1 MKSSQEIA
9 KEIQA
14 LQARVEAMFTVAK
27 EENRDL
33 NDEEKAVVDSIVGTD
48 KEPGQIA
55 ALRDAKSRQ
64 DRVDAHVSAMVK
76 NIEAKQEEAVASRI
90 KVPARAKVGTTLKA
104 FKAEED
110 AYAMGQ
116 WARATLG
123 GSKSARQWCRDHG
136 VQNVMTTGNNPAGGF
151 LVPEPLAN
159 SIIELRESYGV
170 ARRECTVLP
179 MSDAVMI
186 FPRLNTEVVSY
197 YVGENS
203 TITASDPVL
212 NQVKLEAKKLA
223 AMTVISSEMSEDS
236 VIGVAEMLARS
247 MAQSFAIAEDQA
259 LFLGDGTSTY
269 GGIVGLGGALGAGSL
284 VTATSNA
291 TFAALTIGNFES
303 MIGAAKQWAGAQF
316 KWYISQAGWSAS
328 MQRLMDAAGGNNIQ
342 TLQNGNSILSFLG
355 YPVVISQTLHSTL
368 TSSTGSR
375 ACYFGDLRNG
385 VYMGSK
391 RDMSVAADSSRY
403 FENDAIAIRATERFD
418 INVHDR
424 GTASVSGG
432 IIGLVFG

>member
-1 MKSSQEIA
+1 MRSSQEIA
-9 KEIQA
+9 KQIQA
-14 LQARVEAMFTVAK
+14 LQARVDAVLTVAR

-33 NDEEKAVVDSIVGTD
+33 NDEEKAEVDSIVGTD
-48 KEPGQIA
+48 SNPGQIA
-55 ALRDAKSRQ
+55 ALRDEKSRAE
-64 DRVDAHVSAMVK
+64 RIEAHVSNVVK
-76 NIEAKQEEAVASRI
+76 GIENQEAAQSANRI

-104 FKAEED
+104 FKTEED
-110 AYAMGQ
+110 AYAVGQ

-170 ARRECTVLP
+170 ARRETTVLP
-179 MSDAVMI
+179 MADAVMV

-212 NQVKLEAKKLA
+212 NQVKLEVKKLA
-223 AMTVISSEMSEDS
+223 AMTVISSEMNEDS

-247 MAQSFAIAEDQA
+247 MAQSFAIEEDKA
-259 LFLGDGTSTY
+259 LFLGDGTGTY
-269 GGIVGLGGALGAGSL
+269 GGIVGLAGALGAGSL

-291 TFAALTIGNFES
+291 TFSALTIGNFES

-342 TLQNGNSILSFLG
+342 TLQNGNSVLSFLG
-355 YPVVISQTLHSTL
+355 YPVVISQVLNSAL
-368 TSSTGSR
+368 TGTTTQR
-375 ACYFGDLRNG
+375 ALYFGDLRNG

-391 RDMSVAADSSRY
+391 RDMSVAADTSRY

>member
-1 MKSSQEIA
+1 MRSSQEIA
-9 KEIQA
+9 KQIQA
-14 LQARVEAMFTVAK
+14 LQARVDAVLTVAR

-33 NDEEKAVVDSIVGTD
+33 NDEEKTEVDSIVGTD
-48 KEPGQIA
+48 SNPGQIA
-55 ALRDAKSRQ
+55 ALREEKTRAERIE
-64 DRVDAHVSAMVK
+64 AHVSNVVK
-76 NIEAKQEEAVASRI
+76 GIENQEAAQSANRI

-104 FKAEED
+104 FRSEED
-110 AYAMGQ
+110 AYAVGQ

-136 VQNVMTTGNNPAGGF
+136 VHNAMTTGNNPSGGF

-159 SIIELRESYGV
+159 SIIELREQYGV

-179 MSDAVMI
+179 MSDAVMV

-223 AMTVISSEMSEDS
+223 AMTVISSEMGEDS

-247 MAQSFAIAEDQA
+247 MAQSFAIEEDKA

-269 GGIVGLGGALGAGSL
+269 GGIVGLAGALGAGSL
-284 VTATSNA
+284 VTATSKQ
-291 TFAALTIGNFES
+291 TFADLVIGNFEE
-303 MIGAAKQWAGAQF
+303 MIGKAKQWGGANF
-316 KWYISQAGWSAS
+316 RWYISQAGWSAS

-342 TLQNGNSILSFLG
+342 TLQNGNSVLSFLG
-355 YPVVISQTLHSTL
+355 YPVVISQVLESAL
-368 TSSTGSR
+368 TGTTTKR
-375 ACYFGDLRNG
+375 ALYFGDLRNG

-391 RDMSVAADSSRY
+391 RDMSVAADTSRY

>member
-9 KEIQA
+9 KEILA
-14 LQARVEAMFTVAK
+14 LQAEVEAMFTVAK

-33 NDEEKAVVDSIVGTD
+33 NDEEKAKVDSIVGTD
-48 KEPGQIA
+48 KEAGRIA

-76 NIEAKQEEAVASRI
+76 NIETKQEEASSSRV
-90 KVPARAKVGTTLKA
+90 KVPARAKVGTTIRA
-104 FKAEED
+104 FKTEED

-170 ARRECTVLP
+170 ARRETTVLP
-179 MSDAVMI
+179 MSDAVMV

-269 GGIVGLGGALGAGSL
+269 GGIVGLAGALGAGSL

-355 YPVVISQTLHSTL
+355 YPVVISQTLHSAL

>member
-1 MKSSQEIA
+1 MRSSQEIA
-9 KEIQA
+9 KQIQA
-14 LQARVEAMFTVAK
+14 LQARVDAVLTVAR

-33 NDEEKAVVDSIVGTD
+33 NDEEKAEVDSIVGTD
-48 KEPGQIA
+48 SNPGQIA
-55 ALRDAKSRQ
+55 ALREEKSRAE
-64 DRVDAHVSAMVK
+64 RIEAHVSNVVK
-76 NIEAKQEEAVASRI
+76 GIEDQQATQSASRI

-104 FKAEED
+104 FKSEED
-110 AYAMGQ
+110 AYAVGQ

-179 MSDAVMI
+179 MSDAVMV

-203 TITASDPVL
+203 TITPSDPVL

-247 MAQSFAIAEDQA
+247 MAQSFAIEEDKA
-259 LFLGDGTSTY
+259 LFLGDGTGTY
-269 GGIVGLGGALGAGSL
+269 GGIVGLAGALGAGSL
-284 VTATSNA
+284 VTATSET
-291 TFAALTIGNFES
+291 TFGALTIGRFES

-342 TLQNGNSILSFLG
+342 TLQNGNSVLSFLG
-355 YPVVISQTLHSTL
+355 YPVVISQVLNTKL
-368 TSSTGSR
+368 TTATGER
-375 ACYFGDLRNG
+375 ALYFGDLRNG

-391 RDMSVAADSSRY
+391 RDMSVAADTSRY

-424 GTASVSGG
+424 GTSTVSGG

>member
-1 MKSSQEIA
+1 MRSSQEIA
-9 KEIQA
+9 KQIQA
-14 LQARVEAMFTVAK
+14 LQARVDAVLAVAR

-33 NDEEKAVVDSIVGTD
+33 NDEEKTEVDSIVGTD
-48 KEPGQIA
+48 SNPGQIA
-55 ALRDAKSRQ
+55 ALRDEKSRAE
-64 DRVDAHVSAMVK
+64 RIEAHVSNVVK
-76 NIEAKQEEAVASRI
+76 GIENQEAAQSANRI

-104 FKAEED
+104 FKTEED
-110 AYAMGQ
+110 AYAVGQ

-159 SIIELRESYGV
+159 SIIELREQHGV
-170 ARRECTVLP
+170 ARRETTVLP
-179 MSDAVMI
+179 MADAVMV

-203 TITASDPVL
+203 TITPSDPVL
-212 NQVKLEAKKLA
+212 NQVKLEVKKLA
-223 AMTVISSEMSEDS
+223 AMTVISSEMGEDS

-247 MAQSFAIAEDQA
+247 MAQSFAIEEDKA
-259 LFLGDGTSTY
+259 LFLGDGTGAY
-269 GGIVGLGGALGAGSL
+269 GGIVGLAGALGAGSL

-291 TFAALTIGNFES
+291 TFSALTIGNFES
-303 MIGAAKQWAGAQF
+303 MIGAAKQYAGAQF

-342 TLQNGNSILSFLG
+342 TLQNGNSVLSFLG
-355 YPVVISQTLHSTL
+355 YPVVISQVLNTKL
-368 TSSTGSR
+368 TSATGER
-375 ACYFGDLRNG
+375 ALYFGDLRNG

-391 RDMSVAADSSRY
+391 RDMTVAADASRY

-424 GTASVSGG
+424 GTSTVSGG